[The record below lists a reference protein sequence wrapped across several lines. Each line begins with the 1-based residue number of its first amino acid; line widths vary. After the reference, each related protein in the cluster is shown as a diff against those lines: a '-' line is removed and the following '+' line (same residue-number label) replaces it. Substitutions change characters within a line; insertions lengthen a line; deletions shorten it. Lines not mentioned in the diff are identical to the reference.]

1 MRVQALLRSPARN
14 VGSAASLN
22 KLAAEAD
29 AAGPLSRHTVRAY
42 LDALER
48 LHVIEPL
55 TAWPA
60 HLRSR
65 SPLLITPKH
74 HFTDPSLAVAALRA
88 GPERLLADPEALGQL
103 LESLVIRDLRIH
115 AQASDA
121 DVYAF
126 SEARGTRVGAIVAAR
141 DGRWIAVEV
150 KLGGS
155 HHIERAARSLLA
167 VRRKIDEAK
176 MGRAAK
182 LVVITAADGYAYERP
197 DGIAVAPLFA
207 LGP

>member
-1 MRVQALLRSPARN
+1 M
-14 VGSAASLN
+14 
-22 KLAAEAD
+22 
-29 AAGPLSRHTVRAY
+29 
-42 LDALER
+42 
-48 LHVIEPL
+48 IEPL

-65 SPLLITPKH
+65 SPLLTTPKH
-74 HFTDPSLAVAALRA
+74 HFTDPSPAVAALRA
-88 GPERLLADPEALGQL
+88 GPERLLDDPEALGLL

-115 AQASDA
+115 AQASEA

-126 SEARGTRVGAIVAAR
+126 SEAGGTEAGVVDVR
-141 DGRWIAVEV
+141 DGRWFAVEV

-167 VRRKIDEAK
+167 LRRKIDEAK

-197 DGIAVAPLFA
+197 DGVTVAPLFA